1 MTWHLVNY
9 ADDKFKPQQEFL
21 ERIHSDNF
29 NIISYNREWLVT
41 TDFYK
46 DNQSILD
53 EERGGGWWVWKPF
66 VILDALSKVEEGDYV
81 LYCDCGDM
89 VSPGIKS
96 FVENTLS
103 EDEFCLLLF
112 GGNKNKDYT
121 KRDCFILMGCD
132 EADYWNSNQLEA
144 GVQVWKKTEQS
155 VNVITDWMKYC
166 LDPRIIKDD
175 PSTLGE
181 EMSSFNAHRNDQSIL
196 TNIAIREGLSVSNQ
210 EFRNFI
216 ECDYDYWYERFPGS
230 NYGRDIDSFLVSVK
244 DA

>member
-21 ERIHSDNF
+21 ERVHSDNF
-29 NIISYNREWLVT
+29 NIISYTRDWLVT
-41 TDFYK
+41 TDYYK
-46 DNQSILD
+46 DNQTLLD
-53 EERGGGWWVWKPF
+53 EEHGGGWWAWKPF
-66 VILDALSKVEEGDYV
+66 VILDAMSKVEEGDYV
-81 LYCDCGDM
+81 IYCDAGDM

-96 FVENTLS
+96 FVENTLN
-103 EDEFCLLLF
+103 EDEFCLLLL
-112 GGNKNKDYT
+112 GNNKNKDYT
-121 KRDCFILMGCD
+121 KRDCFVLMGCD

-155 VNVITDWMKYC
+155 VNIISDWMKYC
-166 LDPRIIKDD
+166 IDPRIIKDD

-210 EFRNFI
+210 EFRYFI
-216 ECDYDYWYERFPGS
+216 ECDYDYWYERFPSS
-230 NYGRDIDSFLVSVK
+230 NYGRDIDRFLVSVK